1 MNASDLRGLALA
13 TLFPG
18 FHGAHDVPPWLAA
31 MAAEGLG
38 GVVLFGR
45 NVDPDRGDAGVAA
58 LTGALHAINP
68 DLMVA
73 IDEEGGDVTRLD
85 VAAGSMLPGNAALGA
100 LDDPEAT
107 ERVAA
112 EVAARLR
119 ACGVDLNLAP
129 VADVDSNPLNPVIG
143 VRSFGFD
150 PDLVARHVAAYIAG
164 QQAQGIA
171 ATAKHFPGHGGTS
184 EDSHLVVP
192 SIDDPLDVIQT
203 RDLPPFRAAV
213 KADVKIVMTAHI
225 RYPALDG
232 DRPATLSRPVITGM
246 LRDDLGYDGLVMTD
260 GMDMHAISQ
269 TVGHAEGAVL
279 ALLAGVDALC
289 VGGETVGPETVEAM
303 VAALIDAVRTGRLPE
318 ERLAEAAG
326 RVQALRGW
334 VLDTASSPVLYGSA
348 ADAARRAVTVHG
360 DVTLTAPPLVIELD
374 DDPSMAA
381 GPIPWGV
388 GRHLVDRL
396 PGTVLARVTASTAD
410 LSAVLAALPSRRLVV
425 GVRGVRRR
433 PWQVAAVQAAR
444 AARPDLIVVDHD
456 VNPLPE
462 VLGEHYLLTHGA
474 ARVTAE
480 AAAERLA
487 AALTPS
493 G

>member
-334 VLDTASSPVLYGSA
+334 VLDAASSPVLYGSA

>member
-18 FHGAHDVPPWLAA
+18 FLGAHDVPPWLAA

-119 ACGVDLNLAP
+119 ACGIDLNLAP

-164 QQAQGIA
+164 QQAQGVA

-246 LRDDLGYDGLVMTD
+246 LRDELGYDGLVMTD
-260 GMDMHAISQ
+260 GMDMYAISQ

-303 VAALIDAVRTGRLPE
+303 VAALVDAVRTGRLPE

-326 RVQALRGW
+326 RVRALRGW
-334 VLDTASSPVLYGSA
+334 VLDAASSPVLYGSA

-360 DVTLTAPPLVIELD
+360 DITLTAPPLVVELD

-480 AAAERLA
+480 AAAQRLA
-487 AALTPS
+487 AALTP
-493 G
+493 